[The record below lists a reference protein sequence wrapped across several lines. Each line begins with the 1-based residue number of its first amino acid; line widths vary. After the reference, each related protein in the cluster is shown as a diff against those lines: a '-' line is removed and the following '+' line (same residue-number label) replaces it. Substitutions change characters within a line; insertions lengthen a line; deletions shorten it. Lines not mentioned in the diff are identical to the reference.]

1 MSANIYKWTVP
12 SGQIVGV
19 HPESFVFSS
28 LEPGLRSDTVSVDF
42 VNHGSDPV
50 TLSSI
55 AIQGTEFT
63 VTKQPTLP
71 ANLSS
76 FGSVRVELCFTPHLN
91 GTLRDSIVFVS
102 NASNAPR
109 LAVSLEGRGV
119 ILQPAQAGVL
129 YATGTQGGGELY
141 TLSTT
146 TGQVTVVGK
155 LGDPEIAS
163 MAIRPT
169 DGKIYGI
176 GLTGN
181 STLLYKIDPQSGAAV
196 RTVTV
201 PLGNLRAITMR
212 SDTLLVSVKDRQP
225 STTINYS
232 LPKASHVKLKVF
244 NALGQEISTCVDK
257 TEEPGYKSVEWNAS
271 GVASGVYF
279 YRLQAGDFVHTKKLL
294 LLR

>member
-1 MSANIYKWTVP
+1 
-12 SGQIVGV
+12 
-19 HPESFVFSS
+19 
-28 LEPGLRSDTVSVDF
+28 
-42 VNHGSDPV
+42 
-50 TLSSI
+50 
-55 AIQGTEFT
+55 
-63 VTKQPTLP
+63 
-71 ANLSS
+71 
-76 FGSVRVELCFTPHLN
+76 
-91 GTLRDSIVFVS
+91 
-102 NASNAPR
+102 
-109 LAVSLEGRGV
+109 VSLEGRGV

-225 STTINYS
+225 SSTPLEFALSQNYPDPFNPSTTINYS